1 MQQKE
6 TVSASVYT
14 LDEML
19 MASGNFMK
27 VASGQ
32 ETQVARDP
40 GLILTTEDVR
50 QIRAY
55 VSSGLALPTNPQQ
68 VRKLLGNYSSGISG
82 LAPEDIRD
90 LYAMIK
96 AHCQTWAPLESDIRK
111 VGSDLYVFS
120 DSLLETARTIVE
132 FITGLESYQILKVA
146 DLTPEQI
153 DALPPVALAPND
165 RQKIPVLMS
174 FFEELKTLLQEHSAS
189 TTRVKAGVGEFKNT
203 LSSSIAPDVSLKVQ
217 LSNSADTSR
226 EVARLNGE
234 LAILTQR
241 IDQKTAE
248 YGEYVKYA
256 LIGVWWGPIG
266 AAITG
271 SIYGIKA
278 ENVRKEKNEL
288 IESKRRIEEQLMKL
302 NHLLGLLRTLE
313 TNLQDLEGRI
323 DGATVGISGLESIW
337 VLLEEL
343 VKSSENRV
351 ARLNNATY
359 LAIVVLQFNVVISS
373 WVDIKKQS
381 LELLTAFDNAIGR

>member
-90 LYAMIK
+90 LYAMIQ

-132 FITGLESYQILKVA
+132 FVTGLESYQSLRVA

-153 DALPPVALAPND
+153 DALPPVALAPGD

-189 TTRVKAGVGEFKNT
+189 TTRVKAGVGEFKKT

-351 ARLNNATY
+351 ARLKSATY
-359 LAIVVLQFNVVISS
+359 LAVVVLQFNVVISN
-373 WVDIKKQS
+373 WTNIKKQS

>member
-32 ETQVARDP
+32 ETQVARDA

-351 ARLNNATY
+351 ARLKSATY
-359 LAIVVLQFNVVISS
+359 LAVVVLQFNVVISN
-373 WVDIKKQS
+373 WTNIKKQS